1 MSSKNDRE
9 ERISAAVEK
18 GFENQIAFL
27 QDLVRCPSNRGEE
40 HTAQDL
46 MARTL
51 SDRGYALD
59 RFAMDETAI
68 TSHPGGGA
76 FSEHHSRTPI
86 VVGIHRPREEKGRSL
101 ILQGHVDVVPAGPLD
116 MWTTPPFDPVIKDGW
131 MHGRGA
137 GDMKAG
143 VSAML
148 FALDAL
154 RRLGQQPASTVYVQ
168 SVVEEESTGHGALM
182 THLRGYKADAAL
194 VPEPAGERLT
204 RANVGVLWF
213 QIEVRGHP
221 VHVASMGEG
230 ANAIDAAYRVANAL
244 REVERRWNEARK
256 DHPQFGK
263 HDKPINLN
271 LGRIEGG
278 DWASSVPA
286 WCKIDCRISVLP
298 GQSAREAMAEIE
310 ECVRTF
316 AVQDGYLSNTPPT
329 VSFNGFI
336 ADGYVLE
343 PGSDAEAA
351 LARAHEQVN
360 GQPLESQL
368 ATAYLDSR
376 VYALFDKIPALNYG
390 CRAENIHGYDERVEL
405 ASLQRT
411 TDVIARFVADWC
423 GLEPI

>member
-1 MSSKNDRE
+1 MGHTDHSDRAGTD
-9 ERISAAVEK
+9 IQA
-18 GFENQIAFL
+18 AFL

-40 HTAQDL
+40 HTVQDL
-46 MARTL
+46 MARAF
-51 SDRGYALD
+51 SERGYALD

-68 TSHPGGGA
+68 SNHPGGGA
-76 FSEHHSRTPI
+76 FSQFHSEAPI

-116 MWTTPPFDPVIKDGW
+116 MWETPPFDPVIKDGW
-131 MHGRGA
+131 MYGRGA

-143 VSAML
+143 VSAMV

-154 RRLGQQPASTVYVQ
+154 KNAGHQPAATVYVQ

-213 QIEVRGHP
+213 QIEVRGQP

-230 ANAIDAAYRVANAL
+230 ANAIDAAYRTANAL
-244 REVERRWNEARK
+244 RAVEKRWNEARQS
-256 DHPQFGK
+256 HPLFAS

-271 LGRIEGG
+271 IGKIEGG

-298 GQSAREAMAEIE
+298 GQNAREAMSEIE
-310 ECVRTF
+310 ECLNDF
-316 AVQDGYLSNTPPT
+316 ARQDPYLSNSPPRLT
-329 VSFNGFI
+329 FNGFI

-343 PGSDAEAA
+343 PGSDAERV
-351 LARAHEQVN
+351 LGSAHEHVT
-360 GQPLESQL
+360 GKPLETQL

-390 CRAENIHGYDERVEL
+390 CTARNIHGYNEHVDL
-405 ASLQRT
+405 ASLKRVT
-411 TDVIARFVADWC
+411 EVIAYFIAEWC
-423 GLEPI
+423 GLEPIDT